1 MIFGISDDCVTNTD
15 VNTNHGEDAA
25 RQVKEVSMRG
35 DSILVSAPLAFLRE
49 NHRNALLLT
58 RLSFFIWMPNWKRIV
73 GTSLLQRSGHCLS
86 WL

>member
-1 MIFGISDDCVTNTD
+1 MIFGISDVTNTNTD
-15 VNTNHGEDAA
+15 VNTNNGEDAA
-25 RQVKEVSMRG
+25 RQAKEVSMRG
-35 DSILVSAPLAFLRE
+35 ESILVSAPLAFLRE

-58 RLSFFIWMPNWKRIV
+58 RLSFLIWMPNWKRIV